1 MKRFALRRIRGT
13 GRGSGTWP
21 VPALLIGL
29 YLFVPPG
36 SGNGPLINSLGL
48 SGVVAIVVGIRMHKP
63 RARAAW
69 WLFAAGQF
77 LFFSG
82 DLYTYSYPKLT
93 GANVGFPSIGDA
105 LYLTVYPVLMAG
117 LFILIKRRNPRPDR
131 TALIDALILTIGIGL
146 LSWVFLIA
154 PNIHLTGLSVL
165 ANSVSV
171 AYPLGDVLLL
181 AAAIRLAVDAGKRT
195 PAFWFL
201 VSSIVCLMATDS
213 AYNYAL
219 LKGTYNHQL
228 DLRRR
233 LDPLLPAL
241 GRSGAPPVDALA
253 RGAGIR
259 ARDATDSRS
268 GSRCS
273 AAPV

>member
-1 MKRFALRRIRGT
+1 MKQLALRKSSRDQVWIWYLAGT
-13 GRGSGTWP
+13 SVLT
-21 VPALLIGL
+21 AL
-29 YLFVPPG
+29 YLFAPPL
-36 SGNGPLINSLGL
+36 SGNGPLINALGL

-82 DLYTYSYPKLT
+82 DLYTYSYPKLL
-93 GANVGFPSIGDA
+93 GADVGFPSIGDG
-105 LYLTVYPVLMAG
+105 LYLLVYPVLMAG
-117 LFILIKRRNPRPDR
+117 LLILIKRRNPRPDR
-131 TALIDALILTIGIGL
+131 TALIDSLILTIGVGL

-154 PNIHLTGLSVL
+154 PNIHLTGLTVL
-165 ANSVSV
+165 ANAVSV

-219 LKGTYNHQL
+219 LKDTYNHQL
-228 DLRRR
+228 IYDAGWILYTC
-233 LDPLLPAL
+233 
-241 GRSGAPPVDALA
+241 SGAQQ
-253 RGAGIR
+253 RCTRRCGHSRR
-259 ARDATDSRS
+259 ARRS
-268 GSRCS
+268 SGR
-273 AAPV
+273 V

>member
-1 MKRFALRRIRGT
+1 MRRLALRGSSRELAWIWYLAGT
-13 GRGSGTWP
+13 C
-21 VPALLIGL
+21 VLMGL
-29 YLFVPPG
+29 YLFAPPLA
-36 SGNGPLINSLGL
+36 GNGPLINLLGL

-63 RARAAW
+63 KARAAW

-82 DLYTYSYPKLT
+82 DLYTYSYPKLL
-93 GANVGFPSIGDA
+93 GADVGFPSIGDA

-117 LFILIKRRNPRPDR
+117 LFVLIKRRNPRPDR
-131 TALIDALILTIGIGL
+131 TALIDALILTIGVGL

-219 LKGTYNHQL
+219 LKNTYHHQL
-228 DLRRR
+228 IFDAGWILYYLLWGVPRPRGPSRAQRRR
-233 LDPLLPAL
+233 LQ
-241 GRSGAPPVDALA
+241 RTA
-253 RGAGIR
+253 RR
-259 ARDATDSRS
+259 RTS
-268 GSRCS
+268 
-273 AAPV
+273 